1 MTRKD
6 TDTALVQTLDATAMA
21 QSYRWRLAS
30 RVCTNEVPAII
41 SVIRVVRVRL
51 TVKIASRD
59 GLSESEL
66 YESNH
71 SS

>member
-1 MTRKD
+1 MTRRN

-21 QSYRWRLAS
+21 QSYRWRFAS

-51 TVKIASRD
+51 TAQIVALD
-59 GLSESEL
+59 LTGSESFL
-66 YESNH
+66 PSQR
-71 SS
+71 S